1 MKQAN
6 GGFTL
11 IELVVVIVILGIL
24 AAVAVPKF
32 FDLSGE
38 AGRASAQATAG
49 AISSSASIN
58 YAKVKAGTT
67 AGTGGT
73 IAIVSGTATC
83 DDLKGLLAGG
93 VLPADISWNS
103 STATI
108 TCTNAMSSGCSLK
121 HAKDTTNTTYAV
133 TAMCTNQ

>member
-67 AGTGGT
+67 AGSGGT
-73 IAIVSGTATC
+73 IAVVSGTATC
-83 DDLKGLLAGG
+83 ATLNGLLAGG
-93 VLPADISWNS
+93 ALPADITWTNS
-103 STATI
+103 GATI
-108 TCTNAMSSGCSLK
+108 TCTNAMSSSCTLQ
-121 HAKDTTNTTYAV
+121 HAKDTANTPYAV